1 MPQLSKAINEE
12 NELSQRLIEEGMAHA
27 FKTGEMLLEV
37 ESIIEAGSIEVWIEK
52 NCTFSVDTA
61 KHHMNL
67 ASGKKVTLTAQR
79 QKENQNE

>member
-12 NELSQRLIEEGMAHA
+12 NELSKSLIEQGVAHA
-27 FKTGEMLLEV
+27 LKSGELLLEV
-37 ESIIEAGSIEVWIEK
+37 KSIIETGSFEEWIKK
-52 NCTFSVDTA
+52 NCLFSMDTA

-67 ASGKKVTLTAQR
+67 ASGKKVTLTAQK